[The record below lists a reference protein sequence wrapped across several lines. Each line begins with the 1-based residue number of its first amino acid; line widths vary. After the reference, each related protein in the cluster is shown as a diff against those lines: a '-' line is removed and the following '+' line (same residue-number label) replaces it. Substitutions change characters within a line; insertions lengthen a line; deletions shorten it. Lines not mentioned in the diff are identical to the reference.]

1 MKTTQERLKELF
13 TYVDGN
19 LIRLT
24 SQGGVTKGTSAGY
37 LDRDGYVKVNVDG
50 KRYQRNLLVWVYHKG
65 EIPTSLLD
73 HKDGNRSNDR
83 IDNLREVTH
92 LQNQWNRKTQRN
104 STSRYKGVSWNKRDK
119 RWVSQIRV
127 NGKIKVLGS
136 FKEEL
141 KAAKAYDN
149 FAKELHGEY
158 YKPNL

>member
-1 MKTTQERLKELF
+1 MKPTQERLKELF

-83 IDNLREVTH
+83 IDNLREATH

-119 RWVSQIRV
+119 RW
-127 NGKIKVLGS
+127 
-136 FKEEL
+136 
-141 KAAKAYDN
+141 
-149 FAKELHGEY
+149 
-158 YKPNL
+158 

>member
-1 MKTTQERLKELF
+1 MKPTQERLKELF
-13 TYVDGN
+13 TYVNGN

-24 SQGGVTKGTSAGY
+24 SQGGVTKGTPAGY
-37 LDRDGYVKVNVDG
+37 LDLDGYVKVNVDG
-50 KRYQRNLLVWVYHKG
+50 KRYQRNLLVWIYHKG

-83 IDNLREVTH
+83 IDNLREATY
-92 LQNQWNRKTQRN
+92 LQNQWNRKSQRN

-141 KAAKAYDN
+141 EAVKAYEN